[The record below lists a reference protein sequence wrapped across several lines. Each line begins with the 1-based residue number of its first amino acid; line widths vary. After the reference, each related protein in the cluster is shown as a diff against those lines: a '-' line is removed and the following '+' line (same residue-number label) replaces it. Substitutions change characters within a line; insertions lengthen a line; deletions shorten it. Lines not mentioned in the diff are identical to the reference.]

1 MLEFPPL
8 FWSLYHVW
16 LFWLFI
22 QWTIFHCFA
31 HSLCL
36 MLWLSM
42 PILLPLISSKA
53 WGYMCI
59 LLIHC
64 VSRFYAYIAYIPLQS
79 LCSFCISVHVYTYRP
94 LMYVYASSAY
104 TFMYVYT
111 PSAWSLSMF
120 MFVLVHQPAHS
131 QLFLL
136 HMFDFYPCIYTT
148 MQLDDC
154 PYINGYAVS
163 LPCINTYV
171 DKFTILAHY
180 PHVLLC
186 FCAFSLFY

>member
-1 MLEFPPL
+1 MHILHISHFNR
-8 FWSLYHVW
+8 
-16 LFWLFI
+16 
-22 QWTIFHCFA
+22 FA
-31 HSLCL
+31 HFVSLSMYIHTVHSCML
-36 MLWLSM
+36 MLHQPTHSCM
-42 PILLPLISSKA
+42 
-53 WGYMCI
+53 
-59 LLIHC
+59 
-64 VSRFYAYIAYIPLQS
+64 FIPHQLDLS
-79 LCSFCISVHVYTYRP
+79 LCSC
-94 LMYVYASSAY
+94 L
-104 TFMYVYT
+104 
-111 PSAWSLSMF
+111 
-120 MFVLVHQPAHS
+120 FVVHQPAHS

>member
-79 LCSFCISVHVYTYRP
+79 LCSFCISVHVYTYCP

-120 MFVLVHQPAHS
+120 MFVCSPSACSLTIVFAPYVW
-131 QLFLL
+131 FLS
-136 HMFDFYPCIYTT
+136 MYIYNHATWW
-148 MQLDDC
+148 
-154 PYINGYAVS
+154 
-163 LPCINTYV
+163 LPLY
-171 DKFTILAHY
+171 
-180 PHVLLC
+180 
-186 FCAFSLFY
+186 